1 MAFYELKS
9 KIKTL
14 EEKLDLAKE
23 DKKQLIDERETAE
36 QNESKY
42 RKKQERAKE
51 QLETFKKKA
60 MAFQKELLLL
70 KTEHEKLK
78 EQYDQLE
85 EGYANDLESCQI
97 QLNKRNSTIRFLKK
111 ELYDRNKSL
120 HTYKHIQSEIEK
132 NKLLLQGFHMQL
144 QERAKTDKLRETL
157 LKTNF
162 QQQVRDALLLG
173 QEQGRQQER
182 QRQRQRE
189 ADNWKKLL
197 EDEEEFTQ
205 TEQEARMSAA
215 HLVASEL
222 NGHTSSRLISSTIVP
237 DSKGSSTGAM
247 TASYMNPSNP
257 IFYMDKFNS
266 RMEEANLLLKKNFES
281 SQHIK
286 TTAGNANNNSSL
298 KSVTNCEQQ
307 QKNFENVVSR
317 LKNMNRVY
325 FTDQNYQGEKELNI
339 KMKSSD
345 IE

>member
-9 KIKTL
+9 KIKNL

-23 DKKQLIDERETAE
+23 EKKQLIDEREKAE

-42 RKKQERAKE
+42 RQKQKRAKE
-51 QLETFKKKA
+51 QSETFKKKA
-60 MAFQKELLLL
+60 VASQKELLLL
-70 KTEHEKLK
+70 QTEHEKLK

-144 QERAKTDKLRETL
+144 QERAKTEKLKETL

-162 QQQVRDALLLG
+162 QQQVRDALLL
-173 QEQGRQQER
+173 
-182 QRQRQRE
+182 
-189 ADNWKKLL
+189 
-197 EDEEEFTQ
+197 EEFTQ
-205 TEQEARMSAA
+205 TEREARMSAA

-222 NGHTSSRLISSTIVP
+222 NGHASSRLISTTIVP
-237 DSKGSSTGAM
+237 NSKGSSTGAM

-266 RMEEANLLLKKNFES
+266 RMEEANLLLKKN
-281 SQHIK
+281 SQSAQHMK
-286 TTAGNANNNSSL
+286 TTAGVANNNSSL
-298 KSVTNCEQQ
+298 KSVYNCDQQ
-307 QKNFENVVSR
+307 QKNFENIVSR
-317 LKNMNRVY
+317 LKNMNHVY
-325 FTDQNYQGEKELNI
+325 FTDQNYQGEKELKI